1 MTKRNPGLCVLAAL
15 ALIGCAEPAEETETA
30 SQGLTKDIEVKV
42 AEGLNRI
49 VRRTCGRTCAKW
61 TPRKPPKPGL
71 PPVSTCIKWVDSC
84 TAGVP
89 PVGAKV
95 YANAASAASDT
106 PFQAF
111 NEGPSWQYRGCGPQ
125 AAQNIVAYY
134 GGQVPIATANSFMST
149 FDVPFSDSIA
159 TSPDDLTNG
168 LKALLRVYTDGIF
181 DVQRFSDVVPIRDAV
196 LNELLGGHPVIM
208 LVQGGDHY
216 IVATGVD
223 LLKRQYYIID
233 YPNKA
238 GRWIGEDALE
248 TELHF
253 PASWASF
260 FPGGSGGYEDNT
272 MIVIRRT
279 GTKPLDTTAMPNMWR
294 AAQPSAVS
302 SENYAAFA
310 VTTAEAGIPEIAYA
324 TVPLDGSKIQ
334 WKLASTTSDP
344 PGNLTVLSGP
354 AMVYLSHADGTPGDL
369 QIFVTGANNNI
380 LEKHQTKGIWRT
392 WGHVAPLLPP
402 VGGKQPRIGSA
413 PAAVAPRNAA
423 LAVYKDPV
431 VAITDDLGNVWAIP
445 TSLDGDNVKWGSW
458 SQLPSKTAGGATLKF
473 TSAPSLWADSFGR
486 VRAVAVADDT
496 RAYESA
502 RDNGAWQP
510 WNELPGNGFFRSA
523 VSASFFTDFESQHAV
538 DYAGLGGDLAP
549 WHATRD
555 LLGGG
560 FDGWHRDMKLDI
572 ADSSVGV
579 GNDYDF
585 DRGFRRFLLIRG
597 VDGGQ
602 SQWYWRL
609 LTDDDSIGWR
619 TMRR

>member
-1 MTKRNPGLCVLAAL
+1 MTTDRRLGICALAAL
-15 ALIGCAEPAEETETA
+15 LGCAGPADDAEIVPQA
-30 SQGLTKDIEVKV
+30 LTKDNEVKV

-49 VRRTCGRTCAKW
+49 VRVTCGRSCAKW
-61 TPRKPPKPGL
+61 TRARPPKPGL
-71 PPVSTCIKWVDSC
+71 PPVSTCVKWVPDCSPSVPI
-84 TAGVP
+84 AGV
-89 PVGAKV
+89 KL
-95 YANAASAASDT
+95 YADSAAAAADT
-106 PFQAF
+106 PFPAY
-111 NEGPSWQYRGCGPQ
+111 NEGASWKYLGCGPQ
-125 AAQNIVAYY
+125 AAQNILAYY
-134 GGQVPIATANSFMST
+134 GAQVPIAEVARFIDTI
-149 FDVPFSDSIA
+149 DVPFSDSIA
-159 TSPDDLTNG
+159 TTPDDLANG
-168 LKALLRVYTDGIF
+168 LKALLRVYTDGTF
-181 DVQRFSDVVPIRDAV
+181 EVQRLSEDDFERDTV
-196 LNELLGGHPVIM
+196 RSELRQGRPVIM
-208 LVQGGDHY
+208 LVKGGDHY
-216 IVATGVD
+216 VVATGISADSYHV
-223 LLKRQYYIID
+223 ID
-233 YPNKA
+233 YP
-238 GRWIGEDALE
+238 GSGSRWVNEGTLKLGLD
-248 TELHF
+248 F
-253 PASWASF
+253 PAAWASVITA
-260 FPGGSGGYEDNT
+260 GYGGYLDNT
-272 MIVIRRT
+272 FLTIRRT
-279 GTKPLDTTAMPNMWR
+279 GTKPLDTTAMPAMWR

-302 SENYAAFA
+302 SESYPAFA
-310 VTTAEAGIPEIAYA
+310 VTTAENGIPEIAYA

-334 WKLASTTSDP
+334 WKLASTVSDP

-354 AMVYLSHADGTPGDL
+354 AMVYLSRADGAPGDL

-380 LEKHQTKGIWRT
+380 LEKHQTKGVWRT

-423 LAVYKDPV
+423 QAVYRDPV

-445 TSLDGDNVKWGSW
+445 TSLNSDGSVRWGSW
-458 SQLPSKTAGGATLKF
+458 SQLPSKTAGGATLKI

-502 RDNGAWQP
+502 QDNGAWQP
-510 WNELPGNGFFRSA
+510 WNELPNGGLFLSS
-523 VSASFFTDFESQHAV
+523 VSASFFTDFQGTHAV
-538 DYAGLGGDLAP
+538 DYVGLGGDSAP

-555 LLGGG
+555 LLGGS

-597 VDGGQ
+597 IDGGQ

-609 LTDDDSIGWR
+609 LTDDASVGWR